1 MSFICIE
8 ENSSEDEIV
17 GLTEMFITRYE
28 FLKYY
33 CSSKILTSYTF
44 LSLPGGIYYSDF
56 LCYLIY
62 AVLFSLRKEI
72 IELYTWD
79 TIDQASSMKAFQPT
93 IIDPAEAPKPLVTHT
108 AV

>member
-1 MSFICIE
+1 MYFICIE
-8 ENSSEDEIV
+8 ENSSEDKIIV
-17 GLTEMFITRYE
+17 LTEMFKTRYE

-33 CSSKILTSYTF
+33 CSSKNLTTYIF
-44 LSLPGGIYYSDF
+44 LSLPRVIYYFDF
-56 LCYLIY
+56 LCYLIC
-62 AVLFSLRKEI
+62 AVFFPLRKEI

>member
-17 GLTEMFITRYE
+17 GLTEMFKTRYE

-33 CSSKILTSYTF
+33 CSSKNLTSYTF
-44 LSLPGGIYYSDF
+44 LSLLGGIYYSDF

-62 AVLFSLRKEI
+62 AVLFPLRKEI
-72 IELYTWD
+72 IELYT
-79 TIDQASSMKAFQPT
+79 
-93 IIDPAEAPKPLVTHT
+93 
-108 AV
+108 

>member
-17 GLTEMFITRYE
+17 GLTEMFKTRYE

-33 CSSKILTSYTF
+33 CSSKNLTSYTF

-72 IELYTWD
+72 IELYT
-79 TIDQASSMKAFQPT
+79 
-93 IIDPAEAPKPLVTHT
+93 
-108 AV
+108 